1 MFKRL
6 KHLNLM
12 NNNHIYF
19 LQLTWVIEYKILVKI
34 EKNILKLEAVDSQ
47 N

>member
-19 LQLTWVIEYKILVKI
+19 LQLIEYKILVKI
-34 EKNILKLEAVDSQ
+34 EKNILTLEAVDSQ